1 MNCEEARVLLHAL
14 IDGELDAGHAREV
27 EAHVAGCSRCAAEV
41 AQYRDMRQA
50 MRSADLR
57 LAASDVLRSRIE
69 AALPSPSVLAPAP
82 KPATTRRSLLQGFAL
97 GTALS
102 AVAATGIV
110 VVVMRTAQNDQVLGD
125 VVSAHLRSLQ
135 GDRLTDVLSND
146 QRTVKPWFNG
156 RLDLAPPVPDLTAQ
170 GFTLL
175 GGRLDYID
183 GQPVAAVVYRRRQ
196 HVINLF
202 VAAAA
207 NPNHTA
213 ARGEVV
219 QGFNTQR
226 WSDQGFRFIA
236 ISELAADELREFHTK
251 FEATLRAGT

>member
-27 EAHVAGCSRCAAEV
+27 EAHVAGCGRCAAEL
-41 AQYRDMRQA
+41 AQYREMRQV
-50 MRSADLR
+50 MRSTNLR
-57 LAASDVLRSRIE
+57 FAAPEALRSRI
-69 AALPSPSVLAPAP
+69 AADLPSPSVLAPAL
-82 KPATTRRSLLQGFAL
+82 KPTPTRRSLLQGFAL

-102 AVAATGIV
+102 AVAASGV
-110 VVVMRTAQNDQVLGD
+110 VFVVMRTAQDDQVLGD

-135 GDRLTDVLSND
+135 ANHLTDVLSSD
-146 QRTVKPWFNG
+146 QHAVKPWFNG

-183 GQPVAAVVYRRRQ
+183 GQPVAAIVYKRRQ

-207 NPNHTA
+207 NPNHSP
-213 ARGEVV
+213 ARGEAV

-226 WSDQGFRFIA
+226 WSDQGLRFIA
-236 ISELAADELREFHTK
+236 ISDLASDELREFHTK
-251 FEATLRAGT
+251 FEATLRTGT

>member
-1 MNCEEARVLLHAL
+1 MTCEEARVLLHAL
-14 IDGELDAGHAREV
+14 IDGELEAGRVRAV
-27 EAHVAGCSRCAAEV
+27 EAHIAGCAQCAAEI
-41 AQYRDMRQA
+41 AQYREMRQT
-50 MRSADLR
+50 MRSSNLR
-57 LAASDVLRSRIE
+57 LAAPQALRSRIE
-69 AALPSPSVLAPAP
+69 AALPSPSVLTPAV
-82 KPATTRRSLLQGFAL
+82 KPTRRSLLQGFAL

-102 AVAATGIV
+102 AVAASGV
-110 VVVMRTAQNDQVLGD
+110 VFVVMRTAQDDQMLGD
-125 VVSAHLRSLQ
+125 VASAHLRSLQ
-135 GDRLTDVLSND
+135 ADHLTDVLSSD

-170 GFTLL
+170 GFTLV

-183 GQPVAAVVYRRRQ
+183 GRPVAAIVYKRRQ

-213 ARGEVV
+213 ARGEAV

-236 ISELAADELREFHTK
+236 ISDLAADELREFHSK
-251 FEATLRAGT
+251 FEATLQAG

>member
-1 MNCEEARVLLHAL
+1 MTCEEARVLLHAL
-14 IDGELDAGHAREV
+14 IDGELEAGRVRAV
-27 EAHVAGCSRCAAEV
+27 EAHIAGCARCAAEI
-41 AQYRDMRQA
+41 AQYREMRQT
-50 MRSADLR
+50 MRSSNLR
-57 LAASDVLRSRIE
+57 LAAPQALRSRIE
-69 AALPSPSVLAPAP
+69 AALPSPSVLTPAV
-82 KPATTRRSLLQGFAL
+82 KPTRRSLLQGFAL

-102 AVAATGIV
+102 AVAASGV
-110 VVVMRTAQNDQVLGD
+110 VFVVMRTAQDDQMLGD
-125 VVSAHLRSLQ
+125 VASAHLRSLQ
-135 GDRLTDVLSND
+135 ADHLTDVLSSD

-170 GFTLL
+170 GFTLV

-183 GQPVAAVVYRRRQ
+183 GRPVAAIVYKRRQ

-213 ARGEVV
+213 ARGEAV

-236 ISELAADELREFHTK
+236 ISDLAADELREFHSK
-251 FEATLRAGT
+251 FEATLQAG